1 VNDVPSSDPL
11 EALPHGPEFRFLD
24 SVRALV
30 PGRSGVATYRV
41 RGTEPFLA
49 GHFPGRP
56 IVPGVILIEAVAQLA
71 GVVAQSDPSI
81 ARLDDLRLSAVRSAK
96 IFATAGPGAVLEISA
111 EIAGRLGPL
120 IQAIGS
126 ITAEGIT
133 LLTTQITLS
142 GRA

>member
-1 VNDVPSSDPL
+1 VNDAPSGDPL
-11 EALPHGPEFRFLD
+11 EALPHGPGFRFLD
-24 SVRALV
+24 SVSSLV

-41 RGTEPFLA
+41 HGAEPFLA

-71 GVVAQSDPSI
+71 GVVAQSDPTI
-81 ARLDDLRLSAVRSAK
+81 APLDDLRLSAVRSAK
-96 IFATAGPGAVLEISA
+96 IFGTAGPGTVLEISA

-120 IQAIGS
+120 VQATGS
-126 ITAEGIT
+126 ITADGTT